1 VRRHPPVAT
10 AAVALVATSA
20 LLALLAGCGS
30 GSKTASTGSA
40 ASSSP
45 AAGTLTVYA
54 AASLKPTFT
63 ELGAT
68 FTKENPGTT
77 VNVSF
82 AGSSDLVAN
91 LIGGAPGDV
100 FASADVA
107 NMTKATDAGLVTG
120 DPTNFATN
128 TLVIV
133 TPPTNPAGIASFADL
148 AKPGVVEVVCAPQV
162 PCGAAAKKIED
173 TSGVTLS
180 PASEESSVTDVLGK
194 VISGDAQAGLVYVTD
209 ARSAGD
215 KVETID
221 FPESKDAVNT
231 YPIAALKS
239 STSPTMAATFVALV
253 TGPEGRKVLK
263 TAGFAPAP

>member
-1 VRRHPPVAT
+1 VSRRLPIA
-10 AAVALVATSA
+10 AAVALVAASA
-20 LLALLAGCGS
+20 LLASCGS
-30 GSKTASTGSA
+30 GSKTASTSRSA
-40 ASSSP
+40 GASSS
-45 AAGTLTVYA
+45 AATGTLTVYA

-68 FTKENPGTT
+68 FTRENPGTT
-77 VNVSF
+77 VNFSF

-107 NMTKATDAGLVTG
+107 DMTKATDAGLVTG

-133 TPPTNPAGIASFADL
+133 TPPSNPAGIASFADL
-148 AKPGVVEVVCAPQV
+148 AKPGVVEVVCAPRV
-162 PCGAAAKKIED
+162 PCGAAANKIED
-173 TSGVTLS
+173 TTGVTLS

-209 ARSAGD
+209 AKSAGD

-231 YPIAALKS
+231 YPIGALKS
-239 STSPTMAATFVALV
+239 SPSPETAAKFVALV
-253 TGPEGRKVLK
+253 TGPEGQKVLK